1 MGPISF
7 IINLMN
13 TIKNYKY
20 YFGLLVGLFVAVLVL
35 AGVAR
40 VGGKEAV
47 EIEWIRQFGSSAID
61 YNYGFGPAV
70 DADGNVHTTGYTYG
84 ALPGQVNAGAN
95 DVFVRKYDATGNEVW
110 TRQFGTLGQDY
121 SFSQAVDAD
130 GNVYVT
136 GYTDGALSGQ
146 TSAGSFDVFVR
157 KYDAD
162 GNEVWTR
169 QFGGASYDL
178 GYAVSVDS
186 SGVYVAG
193 STGGAL
199 PGQTSAGSL
208 DMFVRKYD
216 IDGNEVWTRQFG
228 TASLD
233 QGNGV
238 SAGHSGVYVTGYTYG
253 VFSGQTNAGNL
264 DVFVRKYDVS
274 GNEVW
279 TRQFGSPA
287 PDYNFGGFANRSGVY
302 LAGYTAGALS
312 GQTNA
317 GNYDAYVRKYNS
329 DGNEVWTRQFG
340 TANADYGVGV
350 SVDSSKV
357 YVMGHTAGAFPG
369 QTNAGNYDVFVRGY
383 NAGGNEIWTRQ
394 FGSPTYDW
402 GFGIS
407 ADSSKLYAMGYTF
420 GVLPGQTSAGSSD
433 AFVVKFNLND

>member
-110 TRQFGTLGQDY
+110 TRQFGT
-121 SFSQAVDAD
+121 
-130 GNVYVT
+130 
-136 GYTDGALSGQ
+136 
-146 TSAGSFDVFVR
+146 
-157 KYDAD
+157 
-162 GNEVWTR
+162 
-169 QFGGASYDL
+169 
-178 GYAVSVDS
+178 
-186 SGVYVAG
+186 
-193 STGGAL
+193 
-199 PGQTSAGSL
+199 
-208 DMFVRKYD
+208 
-216 IDGNEVWTRQFG
+216 
-228 TASLD
+228 ASLD

-287 PDYNFGGFANRSGVY
+287 HDYNFGVFANRSGVY

-420 GVLPGQTSAGSSD
+420 GALPGQTSAGSSD